1 MPETMT
7 AGRKRC
13 CISPSSSPSHIK
25 TDTLSVLLGVEL
37 LLGLVTIFS
46 YLISNYY
53 GLSHN
58 GAVMSGQFCNLSA
71 LK

>member
-7 AGRKRC
+7 AGSLC
-13 CISPSSSPSHIK
+13 SSPSHIK

-46 YLISNYY
+46 CLISNYY
-53 GLSHN
+53 GLSPN